1 MFAASHGVILGP
13 ILWRARIN
21 DPYGSLLT
29 QDILW
34 CNNSNIVLLHVY
46 IKYMEVSNLSS
57 HTIADVYFKKLS
69 LRIASYTDQ
78 LFFFSLFLFCH
89 ITYVFQWPWTT
100 AKKFIW
106 NYSLW
111 PEYILTYMH
120 FIQPLASSP
129 HFLPPAVKIWWT
141 LLLPFTAGTCRASG
155 AVNETEPELTVP
167 PGGHTTPCL
176 SAFTYLWASL
186 FLQES
191 YTEAFLVCNWAASHY
206 KPIDCH

>member
-78 LFFFSLFLFCH
+78 LFLFLFFFFVISLMSSNDREQQQKSLFEIIAFDQNTFWH
-89 ITYVFQWPWTT
+89 ICISF
-100 AKKFIW
+100 
-106 NYSLW
+106 S
-111 PEYILTYMH
+111 
-120 FIQPLASSP
+120 
-129 HFLPPAVKIWWT
+129 
-141 LLLPFTAGTCRASG
+141 LLPALHIF
-155 AVNETEPELTVP
+155 
-167 PGGHTTPCL
+167 
-176 SAFTYLWASL
+176 YLQL
-186 FLQES
+186 
-191 YTEAFLVCNWAASHY
+191 
-206 KPIDCH
+206 